1 MTTLLILVALLG
13 LLPFAIGVAR
23 LESGGTVGDRR
34 ALVASALLC
43 ALAFSL
49 TFLIQE
55 LGLVLP
61 KALVPGLDPILYH
74 NDHDWSGDAPIAELL
89 QGGGAVATLLGGL
102 VFLWLAGR
110 IAPERTAWKLF
121 AFWMAFQG
129 LFQSLSQWAVGT
141 QIAGN
146 DVGRALAY
154 LGAGP
159 EVKGPLLVTAVIGMF
174 GAGML
179 LAQRWPGAHADR
191 GTALQWLAALA
202 LAVLLVI
209 PFRIPREPV
218 EVVLIPLVVN
228 LIGIGWLTLGL
239 AVKRPDGG
247 GAAAAPAPALAMP
260 FAALAALLA
269 LFQLVLRPGIAF

>member
-1 MTTLLILVALLG
+1 MTALLLLVALLG
-13 LLPFAIGVAR
+13 LLPFAIGFAR
-23 LESGGTVGDRR
+23 LESGDAAGDRR
-34 ALVASALLC
+34 MLAVSTLLC

-55 LGLVLP
+55 LGLVIP
-61 KALVPGLDPILYH
+61 KALVSGLDPVLYH
-74 NDHDWSGDAPIAELL
+74 NDHDWSGDAPVAELL
-89 QGGGAVATLLGGL
+89 QGGGAVATLLSGL

-110 IAPERTAWKLF
+110 IAPERAAWRLF
-121 AFWMAFQG
+121 ACWMAFQG

-146 DVGRALAY
+146 DVGRALAF

-159 EVKGPLLVTAVIGMF
+159 EAKGTLLVTAVIGMF
-174 GAGML
+174 AVGML
-179 LAQRWPGAHADR
+179 LAQRWPGARGDR

-202 LAVLLVI
+202 LAVLLII

-218 EVVLIPLVVN
+218 EVVLIPLVVH
-228 LIGIGWLTLGL
+228 LIGLGWLTLGL

-247 GAAAAPAPALAMP
+247 DAATAPAVTMP
-260 FAALAALLA
+260 LAALAALLA
-269 LFQLVLRPGIAF
+269 FFQLVLRPGIAF